1 MEKYNDTCIMS
12 YYLIDFGSSKV
23 DFNFDNL
30 IIGRKIKSDTDNS
43 KYYIYYQNEPN
54 ETPKEIFIRL
64 PKLRLIYNLA
74 NQKFNQL
81 NIPIYPNWEQ
91 TNNFIKFIQKL
102 ELDINDCFSNKK
114 INKEWVS
121 IINKKNTLNFIK
133 TSIYENYKI
142 TSDIE
147 NKNVSFDDFKLNGQ
161 IDVVIKLS
169 YIWCK
174 NNKIG
179 LSSQLYQLKYFAPPD
194 QLDINFIDPEEP
206 KKSITIPS
214 GVYKTLLDPQSK
226 AGAYLNNV
234 PLLPPYPFNNPF
246 NNQFNNQLKNNEEIK
261 HINPEELALKSFKLS
276 GNTAISLPPQIAL
289 NMNLVPNIKDL
300 QKAIKGLKPVIN
312 KD

>member
-12 YYLIDFGSSKV
+12 YYLIDFGSSKI

-54 ETPKEIFIRL
+54 PTPKEIFIRL

-174 NNKIG
+174 NNKMG

-206 KKSITIPS
+206 KKSITIPT
-214 GVYKTLLDPQSK
+214 GAYQTLLDPQGKTNAS
-226 AGAYLNNV
+226 
-234 PLLPPYPFNNPF
+234 LLHPYP
-246 NNQFNNQLKNNEEIK
+246 FNNQLKNNEENK

-276 GNTAISLPPQIAL
+276 GNTTISLPPQIAL
-289 NMNLVPNIKDL
+289 NMVPNIKDL

>member
-1 MEKYNDTCIMS
+1 M
-12 YYLIDFGSSKV
+12 
-23 DFNFDNL
+23 
-30 IIGRKIKSDTDNS
+30 
-43 KYYIYYQNEPN
+43 
-54 ETPKEIFIRL
+54 
-64 PKLRLIYNLA
+64 
-74 NQKFNQL
+74 
-81 NIPIYPNWEQ
+81 
-91 TNNFIKFIQKL
+91 

-114 INKEWVS
+114 INKEWTS

-174 NNKIG
+174 NNKMG

-206 KKSITIPS
+206 KKQITIP
-214 GVYKTLLDPQSK
+214 
-226 AGAYLNNV
+226 AGAS
-234 PLLPPYPFNNPF
+234 PFLPPFPFI
-246 NNQFNNQLKNNEEIK
+246 NQFKNNEENNQ
-261 HINPEELALKSFKLS
+261 INPEELALKSFKLS
-276 GNTAISLPPQIAL
+276 GNTSISLPPQIH
-289 NMNLVPNIKDL
+289 MNLNSKDL
-300 QKAIKGLKPVIN
+300 QKAIKGLKPVNN

>member
-1 MEKYNDTCIMS
+1 MS
-12 YYLIDFGSSKV
+12 YYLIDFGSTKV

-30 IIGRKIKSDTDNS
+30 IIGRKIKSDQENS
-43 KYYIYYQNEPN
+43 KYYIYYQKEQN

-64 PKLRLIYNLA
+64 PRLRLIYNLA

-81 NIPIYPNWEQ
+81 NIPIYPNWEL

-102 ELDINDCFSNKK
+102 ESDINECFSGKK

-121 IINKKNTLNFIK
+121 IINKKNMLNFIK
-133 TSIYENYKI
+133 TSVYENYKI

-147 NKNVSFDDFKLNGQ
+147 NKKITLNDFKINGQ

-174 NNKIG
+174 NNKMG

-194 QLDINFIDPEEP
+194 QLEINFIDPEEP
-206 KKSITIPS
+206 KKHIVPVGPPIP
-214 GVYKTLLDPQSK
+214 
-226 AGAYLNNV
+226 
-234 PLLPPYPFNNPF
+234 PLPFI
-246 NNQFNNQLKNNEEIK
+246 NQLKEREENKQLSPEEI
-261 HINPEELALKSFKLS
+261 ALKSLKLA
-276 GNTAISLPPQIAL
+276 GKPATLLPPQITL
-289 NMNLVPNIKDL
+289 NMVPNVKDL